1 MNDLTEGLIINRINK
16 GVDELI
22 DLQETQVKVVNDL
35 LKSLYDYYKLIEQMA
50 KETGVSDETDS

>member
-50 KETGVSDETDS
+50 KETGVSDEIDS